1 MSSRMWKL
9 ANVSVRGSAHQKTRL
24 PCQDWSALR
33 VLGPERNVV
42 VCALSD
48 GASSARFAHE
58 AAHLVTEG
66 ALNYFVRD
74 LSKQSDPLKAIA
86 NYDRTDGKLMI
97 QEQQRLLV
105 QASDERG
112 APLNDYSATLL
123 VAILHP
129 DVSVFL
135 QVGDGCWSVARS
147 GVLGAVTW
155 PTQGEFVGQTDMVT
169 SPNAARRIR
178 PFSGRSPRRS
188 ASRWTPR
195 HFRPAFTNFSNP
207 TASARG
213 PTTTRAS
220 SWWCTMDDIFDESG
234 AAHRV
239 GAQMASGGQG
249 SIYRL
254 RDTES
259 LCVKLYHERPNGRQ
273 MQRIKLLRARES
285 ALARVAAMP

>member
-1 MSSRMWKL
+1 MWKL

-169 SPNAARRIR
+169 PPNAARTFQMSRVVGRVDFIVGISDGLER
-178 PFSGRSPRRS
+178 LALDMTGCVPHPPFFWPLAQTLRFQMDAETFQAGLYQFLESDRVC
-188 ASRWTPR
+188 
-195 HFRPAFTNFSNP
+195 
-207 TASARG
+207 AR
-213 PTTTRAS
+213 T
-220 SWWCTMDDIFDESG
+220 DDDK
-234 AAHRV
+234 
-239 GAQMASGGQG
+239 
-249 SIYRL
+249 
-254 RDTES
+254 S
-259 LCVKLYHERPNGRQ
+259 LVLVVHDG
-273 MQRIKLLRARES
+273 
-285 ALARVAAMP
+285 